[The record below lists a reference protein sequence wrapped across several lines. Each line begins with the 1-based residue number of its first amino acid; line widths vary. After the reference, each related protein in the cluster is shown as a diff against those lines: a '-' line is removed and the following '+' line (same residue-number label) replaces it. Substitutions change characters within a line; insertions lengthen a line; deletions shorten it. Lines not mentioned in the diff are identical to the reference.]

1 MIVAVVAMPMMQPSI
16 DQVVVMVPVGHQF
29 MAAALMIARA
39 SHWRARRRIHLR
51 NGNHVLIVMTIVRV
65 VQMAIVQKID
75 VAFMLDA
82 SVATGFAV
90 NVRVLGMLMA
100 GRHGRVLRASREI
113 PSDTRGKNRSDTPII
128 HSASDD
134 VTSFLD

>member
-1 MIVAVVAMPMMQPSI
+1 MIIAVVAMTMVQPAI

-39 SHWRARRRIHLR
+39 GHRSARGGIHLR
-51 NGNHVLIVMTIVRV
+51 NSNHMLIIMAVMGV

-82 SVATGFAV
+82 GVAAGFAV
-90 NVRVLGMLMA
+90 DVRVLGVLVA
-100 GRHGRVLRASREI
+100 RSHG
-113 PSDTRGKNRSDTPII
+113 
-128 HSASDD
+128 
-134 VTSFLD
+134 